1 MIVAQAKDITSRSE
15 GSRRGLVQKQKQKQ
29 KSRGAGTRAAKE
41 QQKLERKYSIRLQL
55 IKSLNISEGCHCMA
69 VGTTNE
75 CR

>member
-15 GSRRGLVQKQKQKQ
+15 GSRRGLVQKQKQK
-29 KSRGAGTRAAKE
+29 SRGAGTRAAKE
-41 QQKLERKYSIRLQL
+41 KQKLERKYSIRLQL